1 MIFFVVVLVFLFDCL
16 VGFERGFLYV
26 ALVVWYS
33 IDQIS
38 LELRDSPASGGI
50 KGVRHHHPTSVIF
63 FKQLF
68 LKRFLIIYYMSLCP
82 HICVPHA
89 YTGQLEALDLLKLEL
104 EMVISHHVGA

>member
-1 MIFFVVVLVFLFDCL
+1 MIFFVVVLVFVFVCL

-38 LELRDSPASGGI
+38 LELRDSPASGVI

-63 FKQLF
+63 FK
-68 LKRFLIIYYMSLCP
+68 
-82 HICVPHA
+82 
-89 YTGQLEALDLLKLEL
+89 
-104 EMVISHHVGA
+104 